1 MSDDQRPE
9 SLQETEGASPPVD
22 LTSPEFQ
29 DYDGLSAMSAE
40 WKYDFSRLWTQ
51 ATLRALAAIGV
62 ALFILRAPSSSP
74 RLLGFAVAALLLAWA
89 VGGAVELVSG
99 APRDFFSLGRI
110 VVLVAL
116 AVALIVWDEFSA
128 TELGRL
134 IGIGLIVAG
143 LITAGKAYQARHRQK
158 PTERALAVVFYV
170 GIGVSL
176 LVAPATLLGIAL
188 LGLSTYWFLAGLIS
202 VITNLRIEGEP
213 VPPSET
219 WTSFM
224 KWVQSRPNTADD
236 RIQLYDKVFFEGEAG
251 PRRLSRFFTLM
262 GFATAIAAYGIIA
275 DSTAVVIGAMLV
287 APLMTPLMG
296 TSLALV
302 MGWPRRVLYTGL
314 VALAG
319 IGFAIGLSIVFGW
332 SDALEISA
340 VTNSQVASRISPTIV
355 DLAIAMAAGGAG
367 AFALS
372 RPDVSDSLPGVAVA
386 IALVP
391 PLAVVGL
398 MISQNDWPEA
408 IGALLLFTTNLV
420 AILLVGGFVFVM
432 TGVVPL
438 FQISNNSDRI
448 KKTFGM
454 VAILAVVIVAIL
466 GVSTDR
472 FKAQSTG
479 VSTVTA
485 EIDSYIEGTELAKG
499 EVTVTP
505 AVVTVTL
512 TGPEPPENLDQLAS
526 SIEAAVG
533 DVEVVVH
540 WFQRTTYKSD
550 E

>member
-1 MSDDQRPE
+1 MSDEQRPE
-9 SLQETEGASPPVD
+9 SVQHAEGASPPVD
-22 LTSPEFQ
+22 LTSLEFR
-29 DYDGLSAMSAE
+29 DYDGPSAMSTAGR
-40 WKYDFSRLWTQ
+40 YDFSRLWTQ
-51 ATLRALAAIGV
+51 STLRALAAIVV
-62 ALFILRAPSSSP
+62 ALFVLRAPSSSP
-74 RLLGFAVAALLLAWA
+74 RLLGFALAALLLAWA
-89 VGGAVELVSG
+89 VGGAVELISG
-99 APRDFFSLGRI
+99 ADRTFFSFGRI
-110 VVLVAL
+110 VVLIAL
-116 AVALIVWDEFSA
+116 AVALFVWDEFSA
-128 TELGRL
+128 TQLGRL
-134 IGIGLIVAG
+134 IGIGLIAAG
-143 LITAGKAYQARHRQK
+143 LITAGKAYQSRRNQK
-158 PTERALAVVFYV
+158 PTERALAVVFYL
-170 GIGVSL
+170 GIGASL
-176 LVAPATLLGIAL
+176 WIAPETLLSIAL
-188 LGLSTYWFLAGLIS
+188 LSLSIYWFLAGLIS
-202 VITNLRIEGEP
+202 VITGLRTEGEA

-219 WTSFM
+219 WSTFM
-224 KWVQSRPNTADD
+224 RWVAIRPNTADD

-302 MGWPRRVLYTGL
+302 MGWPRRVFYTGL

-332 SDALEISA
+332 TGTLEISA

-355 DLAIAMAAGGAG
+355 DLAIAIAAGGAG
-367 AFALS
+367 AFAIS

-408 IGALLLFTTNLV
+408 VGALLLFTTNLV

-448 KKTFGM
+448 KKTMGM
-454 VAILAVVIVAIL
+454 VAILAVIVIAIL

-472 FKAQSTG
+472 FEAQSTG

-485 EIDSYIEGTELAKG
+485 EVDAYIEGTELAKG

-505 AVVTVTL
+505 TLVTVTL
-512 TGPEPPENLDQLAS
+512 TGPEPPEGLDELTN

-533 DVEVVVH
+533 EAEVVVH
-540 WFQRTTYKSD
+540 WFQRTTYRSD
-550 E
+550 Q